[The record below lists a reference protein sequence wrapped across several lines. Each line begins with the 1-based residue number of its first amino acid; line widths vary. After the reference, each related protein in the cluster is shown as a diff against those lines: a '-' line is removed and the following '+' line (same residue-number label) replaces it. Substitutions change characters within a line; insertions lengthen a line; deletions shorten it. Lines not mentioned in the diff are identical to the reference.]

1 MNSGREVRA
10 LGLQFSGAG
19 FYSFT
24 LLRACALHI
33 AKWCASC
40 QLGVSNNVSNHSFV
54 QELVYSLALKSPI
67 GRSGRS
73 STHRHTYME
82 PRQGKIII
90 LKLHHTR
97 LLYAHRESIHSG
109 TYSPSFGLL

>member
-1 MNSGREVRA
+1 MKSGREVRA

-54 QELVYSLALKSPI
+54 HELVYSLALKSPI
-67 GRSGRS
+67 GRSG
-73 STHRHTYME
+73 
-82 PRQGKIII
+82 
-90 LKLHHTR
+90 
-97 LLYAHRESIHSG
+97 
-109 TYSPSFGLL
+109 

>member
-1 MNSGREVRA
+1 MKSGREVRA
-10 LGLQFSGAG
+10 LGLQFSAAG

-24 LLRACALHI
+24 LLRACVLHI

-67 GRSGRS
+67 GRSG
-73 STHRHTYME
+73 
-82 PRQGKIII
+82 
-90 LKLHHTR
+90 
-97 LLYAHRESIHSG
+97 
-109 TYSPSFGLL
+109 